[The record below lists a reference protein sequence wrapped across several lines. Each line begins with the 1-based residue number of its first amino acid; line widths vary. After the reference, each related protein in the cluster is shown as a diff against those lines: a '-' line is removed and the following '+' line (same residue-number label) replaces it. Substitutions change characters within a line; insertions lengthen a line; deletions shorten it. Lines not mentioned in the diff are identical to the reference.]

1 MEDEGIMALPG
12 GAAMQ
17 QDGMQ
22 NVVSSADSYDA
33 ALTALGQVSPQD
45 LMAYKEVLR
54 QNLAELMLTPQQIEY
69 MILMFEYVS
78 ENPKEYKNLVQMLLE
93 EGAVD
98 PGDMPDEYD
107 PAFVGIILAVLNELR
122 LQTVEGAAPPVVP
135 GLPAMSPEP
144 LRMAQGGLADVAQ
157 YMQSMGRGGDRLL
170 AHITPEEAM
179 MLKKAGGAGTIN
191 PNTGLLEFKGN
202 PLKKVFKGVKSV
214 FKSVVKAVKSVVK
227 SPIGRILTTVAL
239 ATVLGPAGVGLS
251 MGTAAGLAGA
261 GTTLMAGGSLKEAL
275 VSGAMGYFGGGG
287 TIGGINPVSSIG
299 SILPGAAGSALNTG
313 LSTAA
318 MGTLGGLATGQN
330 LKESLK
336 AGALGGITAAGI
348 QAGGDFLTATQE
360 TPAPIDVRDVGSSSM
375 PAGTMAAEAAS
386 ADLGVMGGPGTGL
399 RVGGIDAMS
408 PLSTSSVMPQ
418 GSPTMG
424 AISGAQAAP
433 TAMGATGQGYFGG
446 LEAPGMQPAAM
457 GMGNVNYSLT
467 QNPNLAPVGARAAGT
482 AGTSSAA
489 SSSGGFFDRAGNFIK
504 NPSLDNF
511 SDVIFN
517 PNARTMLGKYGP
529 AAVTTLAA
537 TGMMGGY
544 EPQPVDEQ
552 PLYNPNYTA
561 DDYIRDNPQL
571 FPDRGF
577 AAPDLTPTSP
587 LVNSSRY
594 FASPTLETTNPLVE
608 SGMGGMGGLPSI
620 PISTTPVVFPGT
632 GITATQPGQGIPQ
645 PYNLSGMYGVPLLY
659 RKRGSGPSGE
669 NFPRRTGPINGPGT
683 GTSDSIPAMLSDG
696 EFVFTA
702 KAVRNAGGGSRRKGA
717 ARMYK
722 LMKGLESGG
731 LVSKKKKEA

>member
-1 MEDEGIMALPG
+1 MEDDGIMALPG

-17 QDGMQ
+17 QNGRQ

-54 QNLAELMLTPQQIEY
+54 QNLADLMLTPQQLEY
-69 MILMFEYVS
+69 MIMMFEYVA

-93 EGAVD
+93 EDAVD

-107 PAFVGIILAVLNELR
+107 PAFVGLMLAVLNELR
-122 LQTVEGAAPPVVP
+122 SQSAQGAAPPVVP
-135 GLPAMSPEP
+135 GMPMMMEPEP
-144 LRMAQGGLADVAQ
+144 MRMAQGGLADVAQ

-202 PLKKVFKGVKSV
+202 PVKKVFKAVKSV
-214 FKSVVKAVKSVVK
+214 VKSVVKAVKTVVK

-299 SILPGAAGSALNTG
+299 SVLPGAAGSALNTG

-318 MGTLGGLATGQN
+318 MGTLGSLATGQN
-330 LKESLK
+330 LQESLK
-336 AGALGGITAAGI
+336 AGALGGITAAGL
-348 QAGGDFLTATQE
+348 QAGGDFFTATQDQA
-360 TPAPIDVRDVGSSSM
+360 APIDVRDVGSG
-375 PAGTMAAEAAS
+375 AVGGGTAT

-399 RVGGIDAMS
+399 RVGGVDSLS
-408 PLSTSSVMPQ
+408 PLSTSAVTAQ
-418 GSPTMG
+418 GTPSIGT
-424 AISGAQAAP
+424 ISAAQAAP
-433 TAMGATGQGYFGG
+433 DAAGMVNQGYFGG
-446 LEAPGMQPAAM
+446 ISAPGAAPPPSAM
-457 GMGNVNYSLT
+457 GMGDINYSLS
-467 QNPNLAPVGARAAGT
+467 QNPNLTPVGARAAS
-482 AGTSSAA
+482 ASAA
-489 SSSGGFFDRAGNFIK
+489 PSSSGGFLDRAGNFIK

-529 AAVTTLAA
+529 AAAVTLSA

-544 EPQPVDEQ
+544 KPQPVDEQ
-552 PLYNPNYTA
+552 PLYDQNYTA
-561 DDYIRDNPQL
+561 DDYMRDNPQL

-594 FASPTLETTNPLVE
+594 FASPTLENTNPLVD
-608 SGMGGMGGLPSI
+608 SQNFGSI
-620 PISTTPVVFPGT
+620 PVSTTPMVFPGT
-632 GITATQPGQGIPQ
+632 GITATGAGQGIPQ
-645 PYNLSGMYGVPLLY
+645 PFNLSGMYGVPLMY
-659 RKRGSGPSGE
+659 RKRGSGPEGE